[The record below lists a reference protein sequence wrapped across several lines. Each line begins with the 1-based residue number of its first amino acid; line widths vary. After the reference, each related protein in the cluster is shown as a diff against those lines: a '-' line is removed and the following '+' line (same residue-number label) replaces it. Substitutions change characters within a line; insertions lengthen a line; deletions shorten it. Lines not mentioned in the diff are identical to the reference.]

1 MIWFWYD
8 ILISKNTLLKSV
20 SILRSG
26 RQQPESSFA
35 IENNNYVFL
44 QSESTWSLQFALRIH
59 NAAAL
64 LNEDIR
70 YNINN
75 SARLWIEVAGA

>member
-26 RQQPESSFA
+26 RKQPESSFS
-35 IENNNYVFL
+35 IENNNYVFF
-44 QSESTWSLQFALRIH
+44 QRESTWSLQFALSIH
-59 NAAAL
+59 NVAAL
-64 LNEDIR
+64 LDEDIR

-75 SARLWIEVAGA
+75 SARLRIEVAGA